1 MEGLDI
7 QQIDDVVLLKAK
19 VIPGSSR
26 TSVTGVF
33 DGMLKVKIS
42 AAPEKGK
49 ANQSLIKYLAK
60 KLGVKTKYISIV
72 SGQTNPIKQIRI
84 ENTSPEKLADAFG
97 INVKGGGK

>member
-19 VIPGSSR
+19 VVPGSSK
-26 TSVTGVF
+26 TSVAGVL

-49 ANQSLIKYLAK
+49 ANQSLVKYLAK
-60 KLGVKTKYISIV
+60 QLNVKNKNVTIV
-72 SGQTNPIKQIRI
+72 SGLTNPIKQIRI
-84 ENTSPEKLADAFG
+84 ENISPEKLEDAFG